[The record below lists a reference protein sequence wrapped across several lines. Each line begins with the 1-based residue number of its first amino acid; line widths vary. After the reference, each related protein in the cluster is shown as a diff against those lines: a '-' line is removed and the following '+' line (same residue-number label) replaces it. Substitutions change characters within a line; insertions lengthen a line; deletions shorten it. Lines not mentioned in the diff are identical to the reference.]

1 MITFSLECV
10 SCAPLVYYLNNVTCP
25 RSRRWRLPPAPSYS
39 WLLRWSKTKTR
50 RIFVLRRH
58 FDQLLLRRL
67 SSRSRPSDG
76 SAQSPER
83 NRVGELHHGEVVGFC
98 ILLFG
103 VAWSYRE
110 MVRVGKTLA
119 GVARHIIVSLYAMR
133 SGCGRDACMYGASGR
148 LFVFRRK
155 RGRLWHC
162 SASSDTIC
170 MIS

>member
-10 SCAPLVYYLNNVTCP
+10 SCAPRVYYLNNVACP

-39 WLLRWSKTKTR
+39 WRLRRSKTKTR

-58 FDQLLLRRL
+58 SDQLLLRRL

-119 GVARHIIVSLYAMR
+119 GVARHMIVSLYDEKWLR
-133 SGCGRDACMYGASGR
+133 ERR
-148 LFVFRRK
+148 LHV
-155 RGRLWHC
+155 RGVREAVC
-162 SASSDTIC
+162 F
-170 MIS
+170 